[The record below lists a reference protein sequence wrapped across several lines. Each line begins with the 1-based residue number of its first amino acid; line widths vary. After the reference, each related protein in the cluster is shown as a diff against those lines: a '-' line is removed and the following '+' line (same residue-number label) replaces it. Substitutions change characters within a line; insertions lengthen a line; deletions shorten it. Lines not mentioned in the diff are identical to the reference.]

1 MSEKNDGNM
10 KINHDGEKST
20 NPNRRRFFKKKGI
33 PEENVI
39 SALLHHGHEVSIV
52 GHNSSREFIPKTDAL
67 VTVIKGTYLS
77 ITNADCFP
85 IFFFDPIGEVVGLAH
100 AGWKG
105 ITTNIIPITIGK
117 MTVAGSDI
125 ENLRVIIGPGICHD
139 CFEFG
144 LKDAKSNFGKYYDRK
159 YMPAVMEGKV
169 CVSLRGIIVDQLI
182 RIGVKSHRINISES
196 CTHCDSERFF
206 SARRDRKGD
215 TDSPIDCMISII
227 GMKPD

>member
-144 LKDAKSNFGKYYDRK
+144 LKAIPVVAFRRQIDLGEIGLLGSIHDLKR
-159 YMPAVMEGKV
+159 PAVCAAGNLLKRLNAGAHLGFK
-169 CVSLRGIIVDQLI
+169 SLTDAFSF
-182 RIGVKSHRINISES
+182 SHQ
-196 CTHCDSERFF
+196 
-206 SARRDRKGD
+206 A
-215 TDSPIDCMISII
+215 PSI
-227 GMKPD
+227 K